1 MYGTITAHTTFR
13 RLRGGEWVKP
23 VLAMIK
29 EER

>member
-13 RLRGGEWVKP
+13 RLGGEWVKP